1 MDVWDYK
8 NSYKDSIQKFISS
21 FNWKKAIINLYID
34 DKLTFHISASLIFF
48 ATLVLVEELNV
59 GTMTHLGLLG

>member
-48 ATLVLVEELNV
+48 ATLVLVE
-59 GTMTHLGLLG
+59 